1 MMPGL
6 WLMAIS
12 PIFVGLYPTVF
23 GSCLWQVVM
32 TVGECLWSPRQLS
45 WVASLAPNGLE
56 GLFFAIASA
65 RSIMGP
71 LGDVIMGSLNEVYNP
86 NCLDCRDQY
95 GHFCEVLTEDGQ
107 CSTVQE
113 NCEGFTL
120 DANMKCPS
128 TCLECPTYVPTNPST
143 CWYLL
148 TVIGIATPL
157 CVWLLLPFLRGG
169 YSRDESFYGTL
180 TCSIR
185 RVFGICGASDEN
197 RRKGSK
203 MYGQVESF
211 ESESGIKRDMLELT

>member
-1 MMPGL
+1 
-6 WLMAIS
+6 
-12 PIFVGLYPTVF
+12 
-23 GSCLWQVVM
+23 
-32 TVGECLWSPRQLS
+32 
-45 WVASLAPNGLE
+45 
-56 GLFFAIASA
+56 
-65 RSIMGP
+65 
-71 LGDVIMGSLNEVYNP
+71 
-86 NCLDCRDQY
+86 
-95 GHFCEVLTEDGQ
+95 
-107 CSTVQE
+107 
-113 NCEGFTL
+113 
-120 DANMKCPS
+120 MKCPS